1 MNALLPA
8 RHGADG
14 SFSLYS
20 PRFGE
25 GFHGAIGA
33 LREARLKAVEPAQLE
48 RFAAGSQ
55 LLVVDVGFG
64 LGTNSAAL
72 LEAASPRN
80 LSLTIHGLEL
90 EAAPL
95 HTALAAEAFRQQ
107 WQPATVALLEQ
118 LLVSRGTGTRPS
130 SSARAGRHTV
140 NVHWGDA
147 RLRLPE
153 LLDAQQLS
161 RACDLVLLDAFSP
174 QHCPELWSLEFLGQL
189 ARLLKPKG
197 RLLTYCCA
205 AAVRHSLRLA
215 GLELASIQPPPQQAA
230 QLAEGGG
237 GCGTTWS
244 YGTAA
249 SPSPLEDA
257 AMDDRGP
264 FRPLSPMELEHL
276 HTRAAEPYRDPSG
289 QASAAAILAARQRA
303 QLASPAPSTSAWR
316 RRWGLS
322 PRPGATPEPRQKR
335 AT

>member
-1 MNALLPA
+1 MRKIAAPGKTTS
-8 RHGADG
+8 H
-14 SFSLYS
+14 
-20 PRFGE
+20 
-25 GFHGAIGA
+25 HIC
-33 LREARLKAVEPAQLE
+33 
-48 RFAAGSQ
+48 RFAR
-55 LLVVDVGFG
+55 
-64 LGTNSAAL
+64 
-72 LEAASPRN
+72 AS
-80 LSLTIHGLEL
+80 LST
-90 EAAPL
+90 
-95 HTALAAEAFRQQ
+95 
-107 WQPATVALLEQ
+107 
-118 LLVSRGTGTRPS
+118 
-130 SSARAGRHTV
+130 
-140 NVHWGDA
+140 
-147 RLRLPE
+147 LP
-153 LLDAQQLS
+153 
-161 RACDLVLLDAFSP
+161 
-174 QHCPELWSLEFLGQL
+174 
-189 ARLLKPKG
+189 
-197 RLLTYCCA
+197 
-205 AAVRHSLRLA
+205 
-215 GLELASIQPPPQQAA
+215 